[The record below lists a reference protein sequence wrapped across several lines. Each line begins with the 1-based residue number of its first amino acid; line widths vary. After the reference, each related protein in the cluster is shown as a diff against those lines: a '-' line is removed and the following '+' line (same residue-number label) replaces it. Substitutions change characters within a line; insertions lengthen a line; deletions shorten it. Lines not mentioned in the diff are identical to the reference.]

1 VLKLIRIHYLDA
13 SAVLKLF
20 LNERGS
26 DELRLYFEKESCFT
40 TTSLCFAEVLGRLK
54 VMRFNNKSMTD
65 EEYFSCCD
73 ELLAYV
79 AGDDIEIEDIEI
91 KDRGVFRDV
100 ENLMRNY
107 NEGKS
112 KKKIIDL
119 SDAFQIMSV
128 KQNYFSRF
136 EKTDSM
142 PILITGDKP
151 LADAA
156 RREGLRVWYCI
167 DEPSP

>member
-1 VLKLIRIHYLDA
+1 
-13 SAVLKLF
+13 
-20 LNERGS
+20 
-26 DELRLYFEKESCFT
+26 
-40 TTSLCFAEVLGRLK
+40 
-54 VMRFNNKSMTD
+54 MTD